1 MFIKSLIIDSKDG
14 LIRRIDFH
22 QGLNLIVDETPD
34 NNTETGNNVG
44 KTTILRLI
52 DICLGKETR
61 TIYISPE
68 DRRVVNEEVKTFL
81 TEKEVVITLILVSDW
96 TTTAKE
102 VRIRRNFL
110 SRKNAIQEINGEN
123 YSNENEFKKA
133 LQYAIMG
140 VETDKPT
147 FRQLVAHNV
156 RYTNAA
162 VNHTLHWLEGTNPDA
177 VYETL
182 HLYMLGLNYAD
193 VEERQ
198 QSLQKLRT
206 EENFRKKLVKE
217 KSRNALASELG
228 IVKSEIEELEH
239 IKKQMHL
246 NPDFDNDM
254 TELSDLKYK
263 ITVLSS
269 QLSSLKLR
277 YAIMEEAKEEIL
289 SNKSDIDA
297 DTLKLVYNQAKR
309 FVPNL
314 HHTFE
319 DLLKHHNSMLVKK
332 ADFIASEMPDLE
344 KKMEALDA
352 EIRTLHTSEK
362 VLSEKLLQSSYYTDY
377 DSLIADL
384 TQKHEKLGAL
394 NQQIEQ
400 IDKVEARIDALNKQI
415 ANIDNS
421 LFSDE
426 FKKKVQTQLDKLNIY
441 LAKIS
446 QLLYAEQ
453 YGMVYETETKNK
465 NEIYK
470 FNIERFDAD
479 TINFS
484 SDKKQGEIVCFDM
497 AYILFADKEHIPC
510 LHFGLYDKKEL
521 VHGNQ
526 LLGTAK
532 FVEEYHNLQF
542 VASILSD
549 KLPDELKDDKYIVIK
564 LSQNDKLFK
573 F

>member
-1 MFIKSLIIDSKDG
+1 MFIKSLIIESKEG
-14 LIRRIDFH
+14 LIRRLNFH

-34 NNTETGNNVG
+34 TNTETGNNVG

-52 DICLGKETR
+52 DICLGKEAR

-68 DRRVVNEEVKTFL
+68 GRRVVNEEVKTFL
-81 TEKEVVITLILVSDW
+81 IEEEVVITLILVGDW

-110 SRKNAIQEINGEN
+110 SRKNTIQEINGEN

-140 VETDKPT
+140 VVTDKPT

-162 VNHTLHWLEGTNPDA
+162 VNHTLHWLEGTNSDA

-182 HLYMLGLNYAD
+182 HLYMLGLNYTDA
-193 VEERQ
+193 EERQ
-198 QSLQKLRT
+198 HSLQKLKT
-206 EENFRKKLVKE
+206 EVSFKKKLVKE

-254 TELSDLKYK
+254 AELSDLKYK
-263 ITVLSS
+263 ITALSS

-277 YAIMEEAKEEIL
+277 HAIMEEAKEEIL
-289 SNKSDIDA
+289 SNQSNIDA
-297 DTLKLVYNQAKR
+297 DTLKMVYNQAKK
-309 FVPNL
+309 FIPTL

-332 ADFIASEMPDLE
+332 ADFIASELPEL
-344 KKMEALDA
+344 KKKIEALDS
-352 EIRTLHTSEK
+352 EIRTLHASEK
-362 VLSEKLLQSSYYTDY
+362 TLSDKLLKSSYYTDY
-377 DSLIADL
+377 ESLIVDL
-384 TQKHEKLGAL
+384 TQKHERLGAL
-394 NQQIEQ
+394 KQQIDQIDEVEERIDSLNEQ
-400 IDKVEARIDALNKQI
+400 IAS
-415 ANIDNS
+415 IDNS

-426 FKKKVQTQLDKLNIY
+426 FKNKVQNQLDKLNIY

-484 SDKKQGEIVCFDM
+484 SGKKQGEIVCFDM
-497 AYILFADKEHIPC
+497 AYILFADKEQIPC

-532 FVEEYHNLQF
+532 FVGEYHNLQF

-549 KLPDELKDDKYIVIK
+549 KLPDELKDDKYIVVK